1 MRSRILP
8 LFIIFA
14 IIFGNVRASWAQQG
28 GLSLI
33 RDAEIEDTIRHY
45 AAPVF
50 EAAGL
55 DAGAVSVHLVNNN
68 QLNAFV
74 AGGQRIFVFTG
85 LLLRVETPNQL
96 IGVLAH
102 ETGHISGGHLA
113 RTQDAL
119 RSATTA
125 SIITFILGAAAL
137 AAGGGQAAGAIIAS
151 GGAVGQRQFLKY
163 SRTQEGAADQAA
175 MTYLEATG
183 QSGRGLAEFLD
194 VLGDQEALVTSRQDP
209 YARSHPI
216 SRERIA
222 ALSDRIRNSP
232 YRDQP
237 DTAENIMR
245 LKRMQAKLY
254 GFLKSKSRT
263 LRKYP
268 VSNQSLPARY
278 ARAIAYYRVPELD
291 AALPEIDKLIAE
303 SPNDPYFRELKG
315 QVLFENGRIAESVP
329 PNEAAVKLKPQSPL
343 LRFGLARAQ
352 IATGDPALNRAAIRH
367 LEEVVR
373 LDDEMPGA
381 WAQLAIAYGRDGQLG
396 LSALSSAEQF
406 FLTGKKKD
414 ARQQAARAQKRL
426 PEGSPGWLRAVDI
439 ENAAKK
445 DKDK

>member
-1 MRSRILP
+1 M
-8 LFIIFA
+8 
-14 IIFGNVRASWAQQG
+14 
-28 GLSLI
+28 I
-33 RDAEIEDTIRHY
+33 RDAEIETTIRLY
-45 AAPVF
+45 SAPVF

-55 DAGAVSVHLVNNN
+55 DPSAVSVHLVNNN
-68 QLNAFV
+68 DLNAFV

-119 RSATTA
+119 RNATTA
-125 SIITFILGAAAL
+125 SIITFILGAAAI
-137 AAGGGQAAGAIIAS
+137 AAGGGQAGGAIIAS
-151 GGAVGQRQFLKY
+151 GAAVGQRQFLSY

-175 MTYLEATG
+175 MTFLDATG

-194 VLGDQEALVTSRQDP
+194 ILGDQEALLRSRQDP

-232 YRDQP
+232 FRDQP
-237 DTAENIMR
+237 DTPENIIR

-263 LRKYP
+263 FREYP
-268 VSNQSLPARY
+268 LSDQSVPARY
-278 ARAIAYYRVPELD
+278 ARAIAYYRVPDLD
-291 AALPEIDKLIAE
+291 NALPEIDRLIAE
-303 SPNDPYFRELKG
+303 APDDPYFHELKG
-315 QVLFENGRIAESVP
+315 QMLYENGRIEESVP
-329 PNEAAVKLKPQSPL
+329 PNETAVRLRPDSPL
-343 LRFGLARAQ
+343 LRFGLARAL
-352 IATGDPALNRAAIRH
+352 IATEDPAQNRAAIGH

-373 LDDEMPGA
+373 LDNEMPSA

-396 LSALSSAEQF
+396 LSALASAEQF
-406 FLTGKKKD
+406 FLTGNKKD
-414 ARQQAARAQKRL
+414 ARQQAVRAQKRL